1 MKRLLTVILGAALL
15 FGLVGCKTPDAVTNL
30 DGSKKSATEVK
41 SSAQYIQTGSPA
53 EGETYPQVYVVKSRD
68 ELSDHDSIRSLPA
81 CNGYDEAFFEKNYLL
96 LVLLG
101 EGSGSVRHQ
110 VQSVEQTAEGKL
122 AVSISRIVP
131 EVGTCDMAKWHIIL
145 ELSRDTE
152 IEDEKSVQVY
162 IDSEL
167 RWDGGQM
174 ADHTH
179 TVAAAQLSSASS
191 AEVYCGNTMTT
202 LYMDGKEYAFQYG
215 NSITLTDLLAK
226 LDYDPNRVCRC
237 MAQFKVDTELGQNYQ
252 IHLDNGFVRCDKGQ
266 AALTQAQIDTIAEI
280 VNWAKTNC

>member
-1 MKRLLTVILGAALL
+1 MKRILTAVLGLALL
-15 FGLVGCKTPDAVTNL
+15 LGLAGCKTPDAVTNL
-30 DGSKKSATEVK
+30 DGSKQTAAEVK
-41 SSAQYIQTGSPA
+41 SNAQYIHTGSPA
-53 EGETYPQVYVVKSRD
+53 EGENYPQVYVVKSED

-81 CNGYDEAFFEKNYLL
+81 CNGYDEAFFEKSYLL

-101 EGSGSVRHQ
+101 EGSGSVRHN
-110 VQSVEQTAEGKL
+110 VKSVEQTADKKL

-145 ELSRDTE
+145 ELSRDAE

-191 AEVYCGNTMTT
+191 AEFYDLNTQTT
-202 LYMDGKEYAFQYG
+202 LYMDGAEYTFRFE
-215 NSITLTDLLAK
+215 NSVTLTDLLAK

-280 VNWAKTNC
+280 VNWAETNC

>member
-1 MKRLLTVILGAALL
+1 MKRILTAVLGLALL
-15 FGLVGCKTPDAVTNL
+15 FGLAGCKVPDTVTNL
-30 DGSKKSATEVK
+30 DGSKQTAAEVK
-41 SSAQYIQTGSPA
+41 SNAQYIHTGSPA
-53 EGETYPQVYVVKSRD
+53 EGETYPQVYVVKSKD

-81 CNGYDEAFFEKNYLL
+81 CNGYDEAFFEKSYLL

-101 EGSGSVRHQ
+101 EGSGSVRHH
-110 VQSVEQTAEGKL
+110 VKSVEQTADKKL
-122 AVSISRIVP
+122 AVSIDRIVP
-131 EVGTCDMAKWHIIL
+131 EAGTCDMAKWHIIL

-152 IEDEKSVQVY
+152 IEDEKSVQVF

-179 TVAAAQLSSASS
+179 TVATAELSFASS
-191 AEVYCGNTMTT
+191 AEFYDLNTQTT
-202 LYMDGKEYAFQYG
+202 LYMDGKEYTFQFG
-215 NSITLTDLLAK
+215 NSVTLTDLLAK
-226 LDYDPNRVCRC
+226 LNYDPNRVCRC
-237 MAQFKVDTELGQNYQ
+237 MAQFKVDTELGTNYQ